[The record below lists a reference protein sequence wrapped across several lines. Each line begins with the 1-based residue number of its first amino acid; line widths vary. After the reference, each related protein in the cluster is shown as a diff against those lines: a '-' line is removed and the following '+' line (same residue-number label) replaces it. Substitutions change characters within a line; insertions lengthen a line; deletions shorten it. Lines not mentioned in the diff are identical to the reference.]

1 MAQVKIGIIQ
11 NFTAFLSV
19 CLPETRMMY
28 IQQLDEVMAFENG
41 NNWRLRSLIALYAA
55 GRLEECTICR
65 FAGVGCT
72 DYVCRDSRRCKLT
85 CIS

>member
-28 IQQLDEVMAFENG
+28 LQQLDEVMAFENG

-55 GRLEECTICR
+55 GRLEECTCI
-65 FAGVGCT
+65 A
-72 DYVCRDSRRCKLT
+72 DLSLRCYWLY
-85 CIS
+85 